1 MLKLRQIFFSV
12 LALLILTGARVSA
25 QDKYAYS
32 ILKDGTLTLY
42 FDSNKPQDALGLGR
56 ASWQN
61 VATSVNKVVIDK
73 SFSGYSP
80 KSCAKWFMGL
90 ENVTEISGLENLNTS
105 QVTDMMQ
112 MFAYCK
118 KLKSIDVGGFNTEN
132 VTDMQWMF
140 SGCEKLKTLDLSS
153 FNTEKVEDFSSMF
166 SNCYLLETIYADPN
180 KWSTKNLKYSEYM
193 FSSCFLLYGG
203 KGTVCDGNVDK
214 ENTKYAVI
222 DADGTP
228 GYLTAKG
235 TKQPS
240 LKIEIPYR
248 IEKDDY
254 ALGEKLVLDGWF
266 NVTLP
271 SGKIQKLRLSNI
283 PLECFSEYDIT
294 TAGKKEITLTCF
306 GGQTTFTVKYSD
318 KDMPY
323 TLFDTKTG
331 TLTFYYGKYKD
342 GACGGFSTGTAD
354 RKKIVTAVFEASM
367 SDYILPYADALKKFF
382 DGCENMTSVIGLEN
396 LNISKVKV
404 VWGMFRNC
412 KKLTKI
418 DLSGLNME
426 NVMDFGSLFDGCA
439 LLKEIKFGNSLI
451 LNTENMMDMF
461 QGCEKLESI
470 DLSRFCTAQV
480 RSTSGMFEGC
490 KSLKT
495 LDLSMFDMGASYD
508 IQQMFNDCVNLT
520 TIYVSDFWVIEE
532 GQKEKDFFR
541 NCTKLTGGN
550 GTKFDAQKALAKY
563 GVIDKAGQPGYMT
576 YKKAATVLTAPSAKE
591 SLVYTGKEQTLVNSA
606 GSNFGKPVY
615 SLDGKTYSEDLPKAV
630 NAGEYTVWCKID
642 GTDNYTGVE
651 PVSVKVTVNKAQNEI
666 KTDPSGVKNLRAN
679 GKPLALTTAGISAFG
694 KVLYSLDGTTYSEDI
709 PTAAEAGEYTVY
721 YKAEETDN
729 FTGSEAV
736 TITVTV
742 NAATPVNELSGL
754 NSSVKVWSYG
764 KTIFIEASERTSYR
778 ILDLNGRVIKSGV
791 AESGREE
798 VILSRSIGS
807 VLIVE
812 TKGKTFKI
820 MY

>member
-80 KSCAKWFMGL
+80 KSCESWFLGL
-90 ENVTEISGLENLNTS
+90 ENITEISGLEYLNTS
-105 QVTDMMQ
+105 QVTNMKR
-112 MFAYCK
+112 MFSGCK
-118 KLKSIDVGGFNTEN
+118 NLKSIDVSGFNTEK
-132 VTDMQWMF
+132 VTDMRWMF
-140 SGCEKLKTLDLSS
+140 SGCRKLKTLDLSS
-153 FNTEKVEDFSSMF
+153 FNTKNLEQTISMF
-166 SNCYLLETIYADPN
+166 EGCSLLETIYADPD
-180 KWSTKNLKYSEYM
+180 KWSTEKLEHFGDM
-193 FSSCFLLYGG
+193 FAGCYLLYGG
-203 KGTVCDGNVDK
+203 KGTVCDGYRGS
-214 ENTKYAVI
+214 ENTKAVI

-235 TKQPS
+235 TKPPS
-240 LKIEIPYR
+240 LELKIKYIKEN
-248 IEKDDY
+248 Y
-254 ALGEKLVLDGWF
+254 ALGEKFTDDGWLY
-266 NVTLP
+266 VTMP
-271 SGKIQKLRLSNI
+271 SGEEQMQGLSII
-283 PLECFSEYDIT
+283 PSECFSEYDIL

-306 GGQTTFTVKYSD
+306 GSQTTFTVKYSSD
-318 KDMPY
+318 KNACY
-323 TLFDTKTG
+323 TLFDAETG
-331 TLTFYYGKYKD
+331 TLRFYYGKYKD
-342 GACGGFSTGTAD
+342 GVCYGFSSGTEDD
-354 RKKIVTAVFEASM
+354 RKKIVTAVIDASM
-367 SDYILPYADALKKFF
+367 SDYMLPNSVALESLFN
-382 DGCENMTSVIGLEN
+382 GCENMTSVTGLEN
-396 LNISKVKV
+396 LNIIGVRYA
-404 VWGMFRNC
+404 WGMFKDC

-418 DLSGLNME
+418 DLSGVNMGYLW
-426 NVMDFGSLFDGCA
+426 NFNSMFNGCSS
-439 LLKEIKFGNSLI
+439 LKEIKFGNVPTLSAE
-451 LNTENMMDMF
+451 TMADMF
-461 QGCEKLESI
+461 KGCEKLESL
-470 DLSRFCTAQV
+470 DLSSFNTAQV
-480 RSTSGMFEGC
+480 TSMNNMFSGC

-495 LDLSMFDMGASYD
+495 LDLTMFNMRKVNSM
-508 IQQMFNDCVNLT
+508 QQMFNDCVNLT
-520 TIYVSDFWVIEE
+520 TIYVSDFWVIDE
-532 GQKEKDFFR
+532 GQKQKEIFK
-541 NCTKLTGGN
+541 NCTKLKGGN
-550 GTKFDAQKALAKY
+550 GTVFDAKKATAEY

-576 YKKAATVLTAPSAKE
+576 YKKAAAVLTAPSAKE